1 MFDELWGEIRREDGR
16 NISGL
21 SNTEREDLCKL
32 PQIPALEGPK
42 LYQPQPEKSIL
53 KREYPTDQLVENN
66 IALLQYKRQ
75 LMSILEAVQQN
86 KAANSSGGV
95 GVESGSSSLQHDVKD
110 LLHQIPQPP
119 PFPQLA
125 PVKKPLKT
133 NFMEVPTATKEE
145 VDIKPGQIN
154 SVLSAASSQPIEI
167 SRKECLAVLRKSVIK
182 ISAHAGYTSAMNS
195 SLNLLTETAESFI
208 LNIASKLRT
217 ELDRSLESNEDGNG
231 WTDILEKVLVEVGSG
246 GILNLQE
253 YYDNYVVKYNTRL
266 LAQCRDLDEMYKKEM
281 NLCVDADNIPEM
293 HFPSSEEGAGESVAN
308 LATPTLDVGMQMLQ
322 SLEASVDLG
331 DEPPLSNQSE
341 MAYSVQSCPTPSPA
355 FTPKNCPTPSPAAF
369 TPRTLCPTPSPA
381 FTPRPLHVPSPA
393 QLAAPPTKKR
403 R

>member
-1 MFDELWGEIRREDGR
+1 MFDELWGEIRNDDRR
-16 NISGL
+16 NISALGK
-21 SNTEREDLCKL
+21 TEREDLCKL

-42 LYQPQPEKSIL
+42 LYQPQPEKITV
-53 KREYPTDQLVENN
+53 KREYPTDQLVQNN

-75 LMSILEAVQQN
+75 LMSILEALQQN
-86 KAANSSGGV
+86 KAANTSGGAD
-95 GVESGSSSLQHDVKD
+95 SGAGAGLQLDVKD

-125 PVKKPLKT
+125 PVKKPIKT
-133 NFMEVPTATKEE
+133 NFMEVPAKEE
-145 VDIKPGQIN
+145 VDVKPTVADIG
-154 SVLSAASSQPIEI
+154 SSGPGSSHPTEI
-167 SRKECLAVLRKSVIK
+167 SRKECLSILRKSVIK
-182 ISAHAGYTSAMNS
+182 ISAHSGYTSAMNS
-195 SLNLLTETAESFI
+195 ALNLLTENAESFI
-208 LNIASKLRT
+208 LNIASKLRS
-217 ELDRSLESNEDGNG
+217 ELDGSLKSNEDGNG
-231 WTDILEKVLVEVGSG
+231 WTDILEKVLVESGSG
-246 GILNLQE
+246 GILQLQE

-266 LAQCRDLDEMYKKEM
+266 LAHCRDLDEMYKKEM
-281 NLCVDADNIPEM
+281 NLCVDTDNIPEM
-293 HFPSSEEGAGESVAN
+293 HFPSSEEGAGESLPN

-369 TPRTLCPTPSPA
+369 TPRNLCPTPSPA
-381 FTPRPLHVPSPA
+381 YTPRPLPVPSPA
-393 QLAAPPTKKR
+393 QLGAPPTKKR

>member
-1 MFDELWGEIRREDGR
+1 MFDELWGEIRNDDRR
-16 NISGL
+16 NISALGK
-21 SNTEREDLCKL
+21 TEREDLCKL

-42 LYQPQPEKSIL
+42 LYQPQPEKITV
-53 KREYPTDQLVENN
+53 KREYPTDQLVQNN

-75 LMSILEAVQQN
+75 LMSILEALQQN
-86 KAANSSGGV
+86 KAANTSGGAD
-95 GVESGSSSLQHDVKD
+95 GGAGAGLQLDVKD

-125 PVKKPLKT
+125 PVKKAVKT
-133 NFMEVPTATKEE
+133 NFMEVPAKEE
-145 VDIKPGQIN
+145 VDVKPTVADIG
-154 SVLSAASSQPIEI
+154 SSGPGGSSHQTEI
-167 SRKECLAVLRKSVIK
+167 SRKECLSILRKSVIK
-182 ISAHAGYTSAMNS
+182 ISAHSGYTSAMNS
-195 SLNLLTETAESFI
+195 ALNLLTENAESFI
-208 LNIASKLRT
+208 LNIASKLRS
-217 ELDRSLESNEDGNG
+217 ELDGSLKSNEDGNG
-231 WTDILEKVLVEVGSG
+231 WTDILEKVLVESGSG
-246 GILNLQE
+246 GILQLQE

-266 LAQCRDLDEMYKKEM
+266 LAHCRDLDEMYKKEM
-281 NLCVDADNIPEM
+281 NLCVDTDNIPEM
-293 HFPSSEEGAGESVAN
+293 HFPSSEEGAGESLPN

-369 TPRTLCPTPSPA
+369 TPRNLCPTPSPA
-381 FTPRPLHVPSPA
+381 YTPRPLPVPSPA
-393 QLAAPPTKKR
+393 QLGAPPTKKR